1 VDSPCETP
9 GNPTRRRAELLPEML
24 LGRIHPASEGSPIN
38 HQPKKGLSMTVFNLE
53 LLTDQPDRIYVEI
66 DRRFNVV
73 IERTETGLEL
83 RVYPLT
89 KGEIWDAPFDTFEV
103 DEAEILALEQEM
115 EE

>member
-1 VDSPCETP
+1 MT
-9 GNPTRRRAELLPEML
+9 T
-24 LGRIHPASEGSPIN
+24 ITTIN
-38 HQPKKGLSMTVFNLE
+38 TEF
-53 LLTDQPDRIYVEI
+53 LTGQPDRLYVDI
-66 DRRFNVV
+66 DRRFNIV

-89 KGEIWDAPFDTFEV
+89 KGEVWDAPFDTFEV